1 MTMSDLCRTRLTN
14 KAGFLL
20 GCELEWRREVVHM
33 LLVMA
38 GEAVLV
44 TREVVALAHDARAHT
59 QTLRS
64 PLRYLLLTV
73 I

>member
-1 MTMSDLCRTRLTN
+1 MSDLYRTRLTN
-14 KAGFLL
+14 KASFLL
-20 GCELEWRREVVHM
+20 GLELEWRREVVHV
-33 LLVMA
+33 LLVVA
-38 GEAVLV
+38 REAVLV
-44 TREVVALAHDARAHT
+44 AREVVTLAHDAWAHS

>member
-1 MTMSDLCRTRLTN
+1 MSDLYRTRLTN

-20 GCELEWRREVVHM
+20 GLELEGRREVVHV
-33 LLVMA
+33 LLVVA
-38 GEAVLV
+38 REAVLV
-44 TREVVALAHDARAHT
+44 TWEVVTLAHDARAHS
-59 QTLRS
+59 QTLWS